1 MMSAVEMARDYFG
14 GRSSPSIQP
23 MLAGKLERIDL
34 VAFEAAQDLR
44 SFALERQLQHHWRA
58 TALAPFGVILAHA
71 AFWCSEDHRAIPFLV
86 ISLEDL
92 FCQLR
97 RNDCPGPAASTK
109 RFRCLAA

>member
-1 MMSAVEMARDYFG
+1 
-14 GRSSPSIQP
+14 
-23 MLAGKLERIDL
+23 
-34 VAFEAAQDLR
+34 
-44 SFALERQLQHHWRA
+44 
-58 TALAPFGVILAHA
+58 
-71 AFWCSEDHRAIPFLV
+71 V